1 LEKSKYAAI
10 LIACLYQPPEPPVPS
25 LQQLRYL
32 VAVADML
39 HFRRAAE
46 AVNVTQ
52 PTLSSQLREL
62 ELRLGVQLVERTRSR
77 VVMTP
82 VGTEIAARAR
92 RVLAEVGAIRDLARG
107 AQRPLAGTIRVGV
120 VQTLGPYLLPLV
132 IPDLHE
138 GLPDLRLYLREGL
151 ADPLIRRLEDG
162 TIDLLFC
169 PLPLVRAD
177 LVTVPLFREPL
188 MVVLPRDHPLAAAGA
203 VPRAALRGQ
212 TILTLEPGHRLYEQ
226 VCALA
231 DEFEAAVSRDYEGT
245 SLDTLRQMVAMGLGL
260 SLLPAL
266 YVRSEVAR
274 ETLVVARPIAE
285 APPSRVIGMVWR
297 RESSRDAEFRD
308 LSQIVAGILTGRAPE
323 LTVL

>member
-1 LEKSKYAAI
+1 M
-10 LIACLYQPPEPPVPS
+10 PS
-25 LQQLRYL
+25 VQQLRYL
-32 VAVADML
+32 VAVADAL

-52 PTLSSQLREL
+52 PTLSAQLREL
-62 ELRLGVQLVERTRSR
+62 ELRLGVQLVERTRAR

-82 VGTEIAARAR
+82 VGADIAARAR
-92 RVLAEVGAIRDLARG
+92 RILAEIADIRDLARG
-107 AQRPLAGTIRVGV
+107 AQRPLAGTIRVGI
-120 VQTLGPYLLPLV
+120 VQTLGPYLLPHV

-138 GLPDLRLYLREGL
+138 GLPDLRLYVREGL
-151 ADPLIRRLEDG
+151 ADPLIRQLEDG

-169 PLPLVRAD
+169 PLPLFRAD

-188 MVVLPRDHPLAAAGA
+188 LVVLPRDHPLAGA
-203 VPRAALRGQ
+203 EAIPRAALKGA

-226 VCALA
+226 VRALA
-231 DEFEAAVSRDYEGT
+231 VDFEAMVSRDYEGT
-245 SLDTLRQMVAMGLGL
+245 SLDTLRQMVAMGLGI

-274 ETLVVARPIAE
+274 ETLVVARPLEGEQPA
-285 APPSRVIGMVWR
+285 RVIGMVWR
-297 RESSRDAEFRD
+297 KGSARDAEFRD

-323 LTVL
+323 VTVLE

>member
-1 LEKSKYAAI
+1 M
-10 LIACLYQPPEPPVPS
+10 PS

-32 VAVADML
+32 VAVADTL

-46 AVNVTQ
+46 LVNVTQ
-52 PTLSSQLREL
+52 PTLSAQLREL
-62 ELRLGVQLVERTRSR
+62 ELRLGTQLVERTRAR

-92 RVLAEVGAIRDLARG
+92 RVLTEVAGIRDLARG
-107 AQRPLAGTIRVGV
+107 AQRPLSGTIRVGV
-120 VQTLGPYLLPLV
+120 VQTLGPYLLPHI

-151 ADPLIRRLEDG
+151 ADHLIRRLEEG

-177 LVTVPLFREPL
+177 LVTVALFREPL
-188 MVVLPRDHPLAAAGA
+188 LVLVPRDHPLAAAKA
-203 VPRAALRGQ
+203 VPRAALKGQ

-231 DEFEAAVSRDYEGT
+231 DDLEAAVSRDYEGT

-266 YVRSEVAR
+266 YVRSEVTR
-274 ETLVVARPIAE
+274 ETLVVARPISD

-297 RESSRDAEFRD
+297 KGSARDSEFRD
-308 LSQIVAGILTGRAPE
+308 LSQIIAGILTGRAPE
-323 LTVL
+323 VTVLD